1 MKSRLG
7 LGLAG
12 IYLLSVIY
20 FAATQGVFGES
31 FIMLIL
37 GLPWTLG
44 LAAIEFGGVA
54 GSFAYVLIFAPIV
67 LNAAIL
73 YWIGSRIT
81 RLRS

>member
-12 IYLLSVIY
+12 IYLLIVIY
-20 FAATQGVFGES
+20 LAATQGVFGES

-44 LAAIEFGGVA
+44 LAAIEFGGAV

-67 LNAAIL
+67 LNTIIL